1 MNFLFNHL
9 DRCGIL
15 SKIIMNIFPFKETNV
30 TRNYEVAAS
39 GFTLEPV
46 VAQETETK
54 VFRWSK
60 SLVADIA
67 ALFSSI
73 SLSAIGYGIS
83 TTLIALTVNKYVKN
97 ELLISLS
104 SAAQLAAGVVF
115 ARYLPGLARKLGMIN
130 TLYLATTVSA
140 LCSLFIYFYVGYF
153 PWVAMVFTFGVSL
166 FVCGTTRQTIMIDMA
181 PPHFKAMIISLGGMI
196 VAIGNSFGPILL
208 GIFKTST
215 TATSY
220 LIACIFYLLSML
232 PLARLKK
239 TEVEVKEEKKISI
252 WRYIQAS
259 PKIMFAGFCVSYS
272 LASANTFLII
282 YGMKIGMTETNASF
296 LYSILLFGTV
306 FSIPL
311 GYLTDLLNRRFLMI
325 FSSILALLCI
335 ISLYFNQDPQR
346 IYPLLFATFGCMTG
360 IKLPAIVLINEK
372 YKPTQRLAV
381 NAAFSK
387 FCLMGNLFG
396 IFITGSIM
404 KSFGANGL
412 WISLI
417 AILSFYLLFCTFD
430 YLKKALQGELNF
442 TKFSL
447 TNKSQMEN

>member
-1 MNFLFNHL
+1 MNLFP
-9 DRCGIL
+9 
-15 SKIIMNIFPFKETNV
+15 SKETNI

-39 GFTLEPV
+39 GFSFVQNAEQKSESKT
-46 VAQETETK
+46 
-54 VFRWSK
+54 FRWSK

-73 SLSAIGYGIS
+73 TLSAIGYGIS

-104 SAAQLAAGVVF
+104 SASQLAAGVVF
-115 ARYLPGLARKLGMIN
+115 ARFLPGLARKLGMIN

-140 LCSLFIYFYVGYF
+140 LCSLFIYFYIGYF

-166 FVCGTTRQTIMIDMA
+166 FICGTTRQTIMIEMA

-208 GIFKTST
+208 GILKTST

-232 PLARLKK
+232 PLARLKRHD
-239 TEVEVKEEKKISI
+239 VAVKEEKKIGI

-282 YGMKIGMTETNASF
+282 YGMKVGMNETNASF

-325 FSSILALLCI
+325 FSTILALFCI
-335 ISLYFNQDPQR
+335 ISLYFNENPER

-396 IFITGSIM
+396 IFCTGAMM
-404 KSFGANGL
+404 KNFGAQGL
-412 WISLI
+412 WLSLI
-417 AILSFYLLFCTFD
+417 FILSFYLIFCSFN
-430 YLKKALQGELNF
+430 YFRKALKGELNF
-442 TKFSL
+442 SRFSFSA
-447 TNKSQMEN
+447 KSTMEKEH